1 MGALLLYFVLGSIVA
16 VPFLSFHLLRTR
28 RELNALRTELRARG
42 LIGSAASVGPEPAT
56 SRGADG
62 TPAVAPGPVPHPA
75 IGAID
80 APRDAFAAEPRP
92 LLPAPRRSPEK

>member
-1 MGALLLYFVLGSIVA
+1 MDALLLYFVLGSIVA
-16 VPFLSFHLLRTR
+16 VPFLGFHLLRTR

-42 LIGSAASVGPEPAT
+42 LIGSASSVGPESAT
-56 SRGADG
+56 SRGANG
-62 TPAVAPGPVPHPA
+62 TPAVASGPVPHPA

-80 APRDAFAAEPRP
+80 APRDSFAGEPR